1 MERLCAFAA
10 LLVNPGNVMVRRSQS
25 SVWKRRDARLR
36 KIQSCQTLTIEV
48 CPAVMQGAE
57 TFVFLVGSALQL
69 LSQPAFVEFSIAFHM
84 FTLPIDHDEVPK

>member
-1 MERLCAFAA
+1 
-10 LLVNPGNVMVRRSQS
+10 
-25 SVWKRRDARLR
+25 
-36 KIQSCQTLTIEV
+36 
-48 CPAVMQGAE
+48 MQGAE